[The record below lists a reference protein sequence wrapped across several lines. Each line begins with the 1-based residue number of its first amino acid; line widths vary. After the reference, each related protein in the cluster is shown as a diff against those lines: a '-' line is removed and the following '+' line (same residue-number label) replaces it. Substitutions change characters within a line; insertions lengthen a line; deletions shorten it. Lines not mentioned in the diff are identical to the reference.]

1 MKKSNILSVVL
12 GAVLGLGALSAC
24 TPTPPPGP
32 VAGDGT
38 ANNPYTVEEAIAY
51 MESSDYVEFTEIHV
65 TGVATDVS
73 FDSKHSSYT
82 IYLDGTDFQIYSG
95 QLASGVE
102 VPAEGDT
109 ITASGL
115 TKIFASGS
123 RTVYEIAYDSSHKTS
138 PSIYKVE
145 KGAGTQAE
153 VYTVE
158 EAIQIMDDPSV
169 WEEGMKLHV
178 TGVVQSVEY
187 NSDYGSYTIYIA
199 DNFQIYSGKVAA
211 DVNHYPE
218 VGDTITAS
226 GLSKIYTKQSGEVVY
241 EVAYMNGISP
251 SIYAI
256 EKAAGNPDNPPAGSG
271 SGEGSGSGSGSNA
284 GATGSYADC
293 EHYYDFTTFAGTS
306 VQYADNEVHELT
318 DGLTVTLTDCHIN
331 KSLRMYKQDNSY
343 GTYNGV
349 LVSNA
354 QSSAINAV
362 LVTIGDKPDSGKTC
376 TLNFYGS
383 TDGTTWT
390 QVGTGLTVEK
400 NGSYTVDFSAA
411 NYTYFKIEAADYQ
424 TRITK
429 LGVDLK

>member
-12 GAVLGLGALSAC
+12 GAALGLGALSAC

-65 TGVATDVS
+65 TGVAMDVS
-73 FDSKHSSYT
+73 FDSEHSSYT

-102 VPAEGDT
+102 VPEEGDT

-123 RTVYEIAYDSSHKTS
+123 RTVYEIAYDKSHKTS

-187 NSDYGSYTIYIA
+187 KSDYKSYTIYIA

-211 DVNHYPE
+211 GVNHYPE
-218 VGDTITAS
+218 VGDTITVS
-226 GLSKIYTKQSGEVVY
+226 GLSKIYTTSSGDVLY

-271 SGEGSGSGSGSNA
+271 SGEGSGSGSGSNT

-293 EHYYDFTTFAGTS
+293 EHAYDFSTFTTTVEEKNEPGEHQLTS
-306 VQYADNEVHELT
+306 
-318 DGLTVTLTDCHIN
+318 GLTIYLTDCLLSN
-331 KSLRMYKQDNSY
+331 KYLRMYKQDNSY
-343 GTYNGV
+343 GKKDGV
-349 LVSNA
+349 VVSNQQTA
-354 QSSAINAV
+354 AIKS
-362 LVTIGDKPDSGKTC
+362 LLFTSGDKEGQ
-376 TLNFYGS
+376 LEIFGS
-383 TDGTTWT
+383 TDGSNWT
-390 QVGTGLTVEK
+390 KVGETLTIAKKTDYV
-400 NGSYTVDFSAA
+400 VDFSAA
-411 NYTYFKIEAADYQ
+411 DYTYFKIATVDYQ
-424 TRITK
+424 VRLSK